1 MNWGIK
7 SQGRCPLLS
16 DDMGS
21 VHDIP
26 QFENDVIPRHSLS
39 MSCTRNINIYIASHF
54 YLIKKI
60 HALNI
65 FIEQAWYIGSLIFQ
79 IYLHSCFFFNRK
91 IGIYLH
97 DSLLIHAYHFLLEIY
112 QTFLFLLKI
121 ILLKNVNF
129 ASLIKILCHL
139 KFNKCIMRFV
149 ILFNSRINLDVIKL
163 WNINNKYFCFIM
175 LYLNILLY

>member
-1 MNWGIK
+1 MYLKSNRHILFRSYLIIPWNIIIRSRMNWGIK

-39 MSCTRNINIYIASHF
+39 MSCTRNINIHMASHF

-65 FIEQAWYIGSLIFQ
+65 FIEQAYIGNLIFQ
-79 IYLHSCFFFNRK
+79 IYLHSCFFYNRK
-91 IGIYLH
+91 IGIYLR
-97 DSLLIHAYHFLLEIY
+97 DFIDPGLSFL
-112 QTFLFLLKI
+112 
-121 ILLKNVNF
+121 
-129 ASLIKILCHL
+129 A
-139 KFNKCIMRFV
+139 R
-149 ILFNSRINLDVIKL
+149 NLSSISFFITKKL
-163 WNINNKYFCFIM
+163 Y
-175 LYLNILLY
+175 Y